1 MQSTLIN
8 LYQHFFCQ
16 NLDNHHNKSCTN
28 NCPKNMKHITYG
40 IMTFAN
46 ILASCIA
53 DTLQVEGI
61 SVKQLNSRSI

>member
-1 MQSTLIN
+1 
-8 LYQHFFCQ
+8 
-16 NLDNHHNKSCTN
+16 
-28 NCPKNMKHITYG
+28 MKHITYG